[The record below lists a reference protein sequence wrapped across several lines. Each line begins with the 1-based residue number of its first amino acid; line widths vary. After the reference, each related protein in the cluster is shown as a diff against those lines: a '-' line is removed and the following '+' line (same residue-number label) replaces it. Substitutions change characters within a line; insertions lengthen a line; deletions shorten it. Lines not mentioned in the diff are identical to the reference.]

1 MEAEHQPAGGRLA
14 IAQHSTAQHSTAQHS
29 TAHKCFTYCHWC
41 AGCKELEKAIT
52 NAGNYK
58 PGSLQQLQFLAAC
71 INANA
76 HATGHQ
82 EDTNSETGL
91 GLYPVL
97 SMFNHSCVPNLAHS
111 SVGEH
116 TFLLCP
122 VHSCTHAMLKSAA
135 LCYLVRGLASFVVH
149 QLDGFPH
156 CACKGSEGTAR
167 VT

>member
-1 MEAEHQPAGGRLA
+1 MLSTNQAVKSDFVQTMLALVHCRLG
-14 IAQHSTAQHSTAQHS
+14 IILQMTEQHSGINLPTSRASICRSLMTAQHS
-29 TAHKCFTYCHWC
+29 TAHTCFTYCHWC
-41 AGCKELEKAIT
+41 AGCKELQQAIIQ
-52 NAGNYK
+52 AGKSK
-58 PGSLQQLQFLAAC
+58 PGTLQQLHFLAAC

-116 TFLLCP
+116 
-122 VHSCTHAMLKSAA
+122 SSAVPDA
-135 LCYLVRGLASFVVH
+135 
-149 QLDGFPH
+149 
-156 CACKGSEGTAR
+156 
-167 VT
+167 